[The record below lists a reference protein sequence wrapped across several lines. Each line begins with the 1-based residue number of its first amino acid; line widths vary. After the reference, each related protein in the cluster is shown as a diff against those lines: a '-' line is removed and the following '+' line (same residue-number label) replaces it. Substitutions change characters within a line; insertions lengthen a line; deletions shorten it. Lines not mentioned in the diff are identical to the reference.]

1 MPSAPLYRRVLLK
14 ISGEA
19 LMGDRQYGID
29 PDTVDRIAKEVA
41 QVIEA
46 GAQVC
51 LVVGGGNIFRGM
63 AGAANGMERTTA
75 DYMGMLA
82 TVMNAL
88 ALQSSCERQG
98 LHTMVLSAIPMDTVC
113 EPLDAVFAEQVAA
126 RFQLFVK
133 PLQYAH
139 AEFTF
144 AFDGNHASV
153 RQPPCGV
160 GTKFDALFEVKQI
173 VLELIGTIPISAGGD
188 NRVQERAFARPG
200 FAGDQDMLANTF
212 AQLHRKRS
220 VSPLTS
226 D

>member
-29 PDTVDRIAKEVA
+29 PETVDRIAGEVA
-41 QVIEA
+41 QVIEL

-88 ALQSSCERQG
+88 ALQSACE
-98 LHTMVLSAIPMDTVC
+98 
-113 EPLDAVFAEQVAA
+113 A
-126 RFQLFVK
+126 RG
-133 PLQYAH
+133 PCRP
-139 AEFTF
+139 
-144 AFDGNHASV
+144 GCSRRSPWRRCAS
-153 RQPPCGV
+153 
-160 GTKFDALFEVKQI
+160 
-173 VLELIGTIPISAGGD
+173 PISAAAPCAIWKRGGW
-188 NRVQERAFARPG
+188 
-200 FAGDQDMLANTF
+200 
-212 AQLHRKRS
+212 
-220 VSPLTS
+220 
-226 D
+226 